1 MQSKKTTR
9 SNTKTTTKDNEKTII
24 EADEMTSVA
33 TRERKETSKKP
44 SKTKKTQASANT
56 ISENTVSEQQASTQ
70 IQSEAV
76 SSSNNPSQNINKPA
90 QGLEVAQT
98 GSESRHMYFT
108 EKDLNRILENLDA
121 LRSDVY
127 PTPES
132 QQDEE
137 YVDPSFPSVCLIG
150 LGRCGSNIALDVASL
165 VHNARNYYLNE
176 FRNEQLKANEKDNQ
190 PLRWLQRSFKLQQ
203 KAVVKPVFLIEPLV
217 MLGDLDK
224 DIEGRIRFSSKGF
237 HSDFLKEYNKL
248 KIMDLSEVHA
258 GGAGNA
264 PILGQYLAKIIL
276 NKETENFSNADWK
289 FIHSYLIDS
298 CGIKANQS
306 RLYFYIFSAGGGTG
320 SGMASEFGLAQQY
333 SYMSKTF
340 DTRVEK
346 DALPNKQS
354 FVFEPIF
361 TSGIC
366 ILPNITNQNIEMSE
380 ALHINA
386 GRLLCKYLSEEWNFS
401 YNIENDDGS
410 SENVMKRIR
419 PWNAMMLI
427 SNDIMRYAEQSDT
440 QGNTQYIDVNSME
453 KHANQY
459 ISQQIFNILTA
470 QAVTTDYDKNYFKRA
485 GIDIGETIRLDAN
498 DLFMSL
504 AGPVAIAYAESEVAE
519 SEKLEPS
526 QSQLDI
532 DDLFFRSIDLP
543 HFNKQTQAIEGIS
556 LLPIESNAYRKALQE
571 YKDSGYSSS
580 NLSELHFFKN
590 CSSVVSIVSLP
601 KDYKLS
607 YLDLNKL
614 KSHLNSLFP
623 NTTLKRYALVIGASA
638 NLSLTTLVAKSPC
651 LSDDFLTLI
660 VAYIKRCFAKDNY
673 RFDDSIDKGI
683 IDFIKA
689 EHFDESKLD
698 EMLHENENPAKI
710 LDTNWYAIKPMY
722 EKKYRE
728 LIGDQEK
735 FTSINDIRLT
745 LDSVKKAIH
754 YLREIY
760 RHRISKTKI
769 ISLSSPSVSLRETT
783 EPKVEDKKVDK

>member
-1 MQSKKTTR
+1 M
-9 SNTKTTTKDNEKTII
+9 TTKRPINQPPLDDDIIAVRPAAGNKTVK
-24 EADEMTSVA
+24 S
-33 TRERKETSKKP
+33 
-44 SKTKKTQASANT
+44 
-56 ISENTVSEQQASTQ
+56 ST
-70 IQSEAV
+70 E
-76 SSSNNPSQNINKPA
+76 
-90 QGLEVAQT
+90 
-98 GSESRHMYFT
+98 RHMYFT
-108 EKDLNRILENLDA
+108 ERDLNRILANLDG
-121 LRSDVY
+121 LRQTVF
-127 PTPES
+127 PTSLIEHEVNAQK
-132 QQDEE
+132 QQH
-137 YVDPSFPSVCLIG
+137 FPSVCLIG

-165 VHNARNYYLNE
+165 VYSARNFYLNE
-176 FRNEQLKANEKDNQ
+176 FNSQEKQNREQEYRPMRWIKRSLNLKAANA
-190 PLRWLQRSFKLQQ
+190 L
-203 KAVVKPVFLIEPLV
+203 KPVFLIEPLV

-224 DIEGRIRFSSKGF
+224 DIEGRIRFSNKSESSGF
-237 HSDFLKEYNKL
+237 LRDYTKM

-276 NKETENFSNADWK
+276 NKETQRFANADWK

-333 SYMSKTF
+333 AYMSKTF
-340 DTRVEK
+340 DTRT
-346 DALPNKQS
+346 LPESEENRGHS

-366 ILPNITNQNIEMSE
+366 ILPNISDHGVEMSE

-386 GRLLCKYLSEEWNFS
+386 GRLLCKYLAEEWDFS
-401 YNIENDDGS
+401 YNFDQEEKNDA
-410 SENVMKRIR
+410 NAMHRIR

-427 SNDIMRYAEQSDT
+427 SNDIMRYAEETDDGDIQH
-440 QGNTQYIDVNSME
+440 IDVNTME
-453 KHANQY
+453 RYANQY

-470 QAVTTDYDKNYFKRA
+470 QAVTTDYDENYFRRA

-504 AGPVAIAYAESEVAE
+504 AGPVAVAYAESVMPGETAVP
-519 SEKLEPS
+519 EKLKLFDKQGTPG
-526 QSQLDI
+526 LDI

-543 HFNKQTQAIEGIS
+543 HFNKVTQAIEGIS
-556 LLPIESNAYRKALQE
+556 LLPIESVRYRSILADYQKNGYDATE
-571 YKDSGYSSS
+571 MKD
-580 NLSELHFFKN
+580 LHFFKN

-607 YLDLNKL
+607 YIDLNKL
-614 KSHLNSLFP
+614 KSHLNNLFP

-638 NLSLTTLVAKSPC
+638 NISLTTLIAKSPC

-660 VAYIKRCFAKDNY
+660 VAYIKRCFAIDNY
-673 RFDDSIDKGI
+673 RFD
-683 IDFIKA
+683 
-689 EHFDESKLD
+689 EKLD
-698 EMLHENENPAKI
+698 EAMLEFIRSEQFDEALVDSMLHEFENPAKI

-728 LIGDQEK
+728 LINSKDK
-735 FTSINDIRLT
+735 FISINDIRLSR
-745 LDSVKKAIH
+745 DSVKKAIK

-760 RHRISKTKI
+760 RHKISKTRV
-769 ISLSSPSVSLRETT
+769 ISLYQNSTKT
-783 EPKVEDKKVDK
+783 D

>member
-1 MQSKKTTR
+1 MTNKINTERTVQDDVVIVKNAPKKNAPPTLP
-9 SNTKTTTKDNEKTII
+9 
-24 EADEMTSVA
+24 
-33 TRERKETSKKP
+33 P
-44 SKTKKTQASANT
+44 SFASD
-56 ISENTVSEQQASTQ
+56 
-70 IQSEAV
+70 
-76 SSSNNPSQNINKPA
+76 
-90 QGLEVAQT
+90 
-98 GSESRHMYFT
+98 RYMYFT
-108 EKDLNRILENLDA
+108 ERDLNKILTNLDA
-121 LRSDVY
+121 LRSSVFPLVNPDN
-127 PTPES
+127 EIAS
-132 QQDEE
+132 RKQQN
-137 YVDPSFPSVCLIG
+137 FPSVCLIG

-165 VHNARNYYLNE
+165 VYNARNFYLNE
-176 FRNEQLKANEKDNQ
+176 FNNEEKQ
-190 PLRWLQRSFKLQQ
+190 TREQEYRPMRWIKRSLNLSNAQ
-203 KAVVKPVFLIEPLV
+203 AVKPVFLIEPLV

-224 DIEGRIRFSSKGF
+224 DIEGRIRFSHKGEK
-237 HSDFLKEYNKL
+237 SGFLHDYTKM

-276 NKETENFSNADWK
+276 NKDTQRFANADWK
-289 FIHSYLIDS
+289 HIHSYLIDS

-333 SYMSKTF
+333 AYMSKTF
-340 DTRVEK
+340 DTRMTGE
-346 DALPNKQS
+346 DEGNRGHS

-366 ILPNITNQNIEMSE
+366 ILPNISDHGVEMSE

-386 GRLLCKYLSEEWNFS
+386 GRLLCKYLAEEWDFS
-401 YNIENDDGS
+401 YNFDNEDS
-410 SENVMKRIR
+410 SESSVMHRIR

-427 SNDIMRYAEQSDT
+427 SNDIMRYAEETDDGGIQH
-440 QGNTQYIDVNSME
+440 IDVNAME
-453 KHANQY
+453 KYANQY

-470 QAVTTDYDKNYFKRA
+470 QAVTTDYDENYFRRA

-504 AGPVAIAYAESEVAE
+504 AGPVAVAYAESVIPGDSSNAE
-519 SEKLEPS
+519 RLKLFEKTGTGLN
-526 QSQLDI
+526 I

-543 HFNKQTQAIEGIS
+543 HFNKVTQAIEGIS
-556 LLPIESNAYRKALQE
+556 LLPIESGRYRETLASYVKNGYNAAEL
-571 YKDSGYSSS
+571 KD
-580 NLSELHFFKN
+580 LHFFKN

-607 YLDLNKL
+607 YMDLNRL

-638 NLSLTTLVAKSPC
+638 NISLTTLIVKSPC

-660 VAYIKRCFAKDNY
+660 VAFIKRCFAKDNY
-673 RFDDSIDKGI
+673 RFDEQLDQAMLE
-683 IDFIKA
+683 FIRA
-689 EHFDESKLD
+689 EHFDEEALD
-698 EMLHENENPAKI
+698 KMLHEFENPAKI

-728 LIGDQEK
+728 LIHNKDK
-735 FTSINDIRLT
+735 FVSINDIRLSR
-745 LDSVKKAIH
+745 DSVKKAIK

-760 RHRISKTKI
+760 RHKISKTKV
-769 ISLSSPSVSLRETT
+769 ISLNPQTH
-783 EPKVEDKKVDK
+783 KKATAE

>member
-1 MQSKKTTR
+1 MQP
-9 SNTKTTTKDNEKTII
+9 
-24 EADEMTSVA
+24 
-33 TRERKETSKKP
+33 KKP
-44 SKTKKTQASANT
+44 GLKTPSRRTENKGTSFDSASGEDFDVIVKEKKGAKANQM
-56 ISENTVSEQQASTQ
+56 V
-70 IQSEAV
+70 
-76 SSSNNPSQNINKPA
+76 
-90 QGLEVAQT
+90 
-98 GSESRHMYFT
+98 ESPYNYFT
-108 EKDLNRILENLDA
+108 EKDISRILSNLDA
-121 LRSDVY
+121 LRNDVY
-127 PTPES
+127 PSSANEG
-132 QQDEE
+132 EE
-137 YVDPSFPSVCLIG
+137 PRSLPNFPSVCLIG
-150 LGRCGSNIALDVASL
+150 LGRCGSNIALDVAGL
-165 VHNARNYYLNE
+165 VHSARNFYLTE
-176 FRNEQLKANEKDNQ
+176 FNDEQARKSITEKESRPVKWIQRNLKMQ
-190 PLRWLQRSFKLQQ
+190 PTTS
-203 KAVVKPVFLIEPLV
+203 VKPVFLIEPLV

-224 DIEGRIRFSSKGF
+224 DIEGRIRFSSKSADGN
-237 HSDFLKEYNKL
+237 FLTDYNKL

-276 NKETENFSNADWK
+276 NKDTENFNNTDWK

-340 DTRVEK
+340 EVKPEK
-346 DALPNKQS
+346 DLASQNQS

-366 ILPNITNQNIEMSE
+366 ILPNITDRNSEMSE

-401 YNIENDDGS
+401 YNMDNEEDS
-410 SENVMKRIR
+410 HTENVMRRIR

-427 SNDIMRYAEQSDT
+427 SNDIMRYAEQNDKE
-440 QGNTQYIDVNSME
+440 GGIQYIDVNSME
-453 KHANQY
+453 RHANQY

-470 QAVTTDYDKNYFKRA
+470 QAVTTDYDENYFRRA

-504 AGPVAIAYAESEVAE
+504 AGPVAIAYAESVVTDDE
-519 SEKLEPS
+519 SGKAN
-526 QSQLDI
+526 LDI

-556 LLPIESNAYRKALQE
+556 LLPIESERYREALKQ
-571 YKDSGYSSS
+571 YKDSDYNPR
-580 NLSELHFFKN
+580 NLRNLHFFQN

-607 YLDLNKL
+607 YMDLNKL
-614 KSHLNSLFP
+614 KTHLNQLFP

-638 NLSLTTLVAKSPC
+638 NLSLTTLIAKSPC

-673 RFDDSIDKGI
+673 RFDDTLDQAIVE
-683 IDFIKA
+683 FIQA
-689 EHFDESKLD
+689 PEFDEEKL
-698 EMLHENENPAKI
+698 ESMLVTHENPAKI

-728 LIGDQEK
+728 LIRENKK
-735 FTSINDIRLT
+735 FTSINDIRL
-745 LDSVKKAIH
+745 DIDNVKKAIK

-760 RHRISKTKI
+760 RHRISKTRI
-769 ISLSSPSVSLRETT
+769 ISLNDKYSFSDSL
-783 EPKVEDKKVDK
+783 KKTNEADSAE

>member
-1 MQSKKTTR
+1 MNNKIKS
-9 SNTKTTTKDNEKTII
+9 
-24 EADEMTSVA
+24 
-33 TRERKETSKKP
+33 ETSAQDDMVTVKPVLKKP
-44 SKTKKTQASANT
+44 TAPLPSPSFASD
-56 ISENTVSEQQASTQ
+56 
-70 IQSEAV
+70 
-76 SSSNNPSQNINKPA
+76 
-90 QGLEVAQT
+90 
-98 GSESRHMYFT
+98 RYMYFT
-108 EKDLNRILENLDA
+108 ERDLNKILTNLDA
-121 LRSDVY
+121 LRANVFPVSNPDN
-127 PTPES
+127 EIQS
-132 QQDEE
+132 RKQQH
-137 YVDPSFPSVCLIG
+137 FPSVCLIG

-165 VHNARNYYLNE
+165 VYNARNFYLSEFNNE
-176 FRNEQLKANEKDNQ
+176 EKQTREQEYR
-190 PLRWLQRSFKLQQ
+190 PMRWIKRSLHLENSQ
-203 KAVVKPVFLIEPLV
+203 AIKPVFLIEPLV

-224 DIEGRIRFSSKGF
+224 DIEGRIRFSHKGEK
-237 HSDFLKEYNKL
+237 SGFLHDYTKM

-276 NKETENFSNADWK
+276 NKDTQRFANTDWK

-333 SYMSKTF
+333 AYMSKTF
-340 DTRVEK
+340 DTRMLAE
-346 DALPNKQS
+346 DEENRGHS

-366 ILPNITNQNIEMSE
+366 ILPNISDHGVEMSE

-386 GRLLCKYLSEEWNFS
+386 GRLLCKYLAEEWDFS
-401 YNIENDDGS
+401 YNFDNEDS
-410 SENVMKRIR
+410 SESSVMHRIR

-427 SNDIMRYAEQSDT
+427 SNDIMRYAEETDDGGIQH
-440 QGNTQYIDVNSME
+440 IDVNAME
-453 KHANQY
+453 KYANQY

-470 QAVTTDYDKNYFKRA
+470 QAVTTDYDENYFRRA

-504 AGPVAIAYAESEVAE
+504 AGPVAVAYAESVIPADNGITDKKA
-519 SEKLEPS
+519 SSGLN
-526 QSQLDI
+526 I

-543 HFNKQTQAIEGIS
+543 HFNKVTQAIEGIS
-556 LLPIESNAYRKALQE
+556 LLPIESARYRETLASYVKNGYNAAEL
-571 YKDSGYSSS
+571 KD
-580 NLSELHFFKN
+580 LHFFKN

-607 YLDLNKL
+607 YMDLNRL

-638 NLSLTTLVAKSPC
+638 NISLTTLIVKSPC

-660 VAYIKRCFAKDNY
+660 VAFIKRCFAKDNY
-673 RFDDSIDKGI
+673 RFDDQLDQAMLS
-683 IDFIKA
+683 FIRSD
-689 EHFDESKLD
+689 EFDEAALD
-698 EMLHENENPAKI
+698 TMLHEYENPAKI

-728 LIGDQEK
+728 LIHNKDK
-735 FTSINDIRLT
+735 FVSINDIRLSR
-745 LDSVKKAIH
+745 DSVKKAIK

-760 RHRISKTKI
+760 RHKISKTKV
-769 ISLSSPSVSLRETT
+769 ISLNSYNNTKPDSN
-783 EPKVEDKKVDK
+783 D

>member
-1 MQSKKTTR
+1 MTNKIINKQPTTVAAVSSKAKAGPLPDDTPA
-9 SNTKTTTKDNEKTII
+9 E
-24 EADEMTSVA
+24 TSVA
-33 TRERKETSKKP
+33 F
-44 SKTKKTQASANT
+44 AS
-56 ISENTVSEQQASTQ
+56 E
-70 IQSEAV
+70 
-76 SSSNNPSQNINKPA
+76 
-90 QGLEVAQT
+90 GYL
-98 GSESRHMYFT
+98 YFT
-108 EKDLNRILENLDA
+108 ERDLNRILANLDA
-121 LRSDVY
+121 LRSSVFPQVQTDN
-127 PTPES
+127 ELENRK
-132 QQDEE
+132 QQH
-137 YVDPSFPSVCLIG
+137 FPSVCLIG

-165 VHNARNYYLNE
+165 VYSARNFYLNE
-176 FRNEQLKANEKDNQ
+176 FNNEEKQ
-190 PLRWLQRSFKLQQ
+190 SREQEYRPMRWIKRSLHLSQNNSL
-203 KAVVKPVFLIEPLV
+203 KPVFLIEPLV

-224 DIEGRIRFSSKGF
+224 DIEGRIRFSHKGEK
-237 HSDFLKEYNKL
+237 SGFLHDYTKM

-276 NKETENFSNADWK
+276 NKDTQRFSNAEWK

-333 SYMSKTF
+333 AYMSKTF
-340 DTRVEK
+340 DTRPVTE
-346 DALPNKQS
+346 NEENRGHS

-366 ILPNITNQNIEMSE
+366 ILPNISDHGVEMSE

-386 GRLLCKYLSEEWNFS
+386 GRLLCKYLSEEWDFS
-401 YNIENDDGS
+401 YNFDNENS
-410 SENVMKRIR
+410 SESSVMHRIR

-427 SNDIMRYAEQSDT
+427 SNDIMRYAEETDDGDIQH
-440 QGNTQYIDVNSME
+440 IDVNAME
-453 KHANQY
+453 KYANQY

-470 QAVTTDYDKNYFKRA
+470 QAVTTDYDENYFRRA

-504 AGPVAIAYAESEVAE
+504 AGPVAVAYAESVIPANQRDSAE
-519 SEKLEPS
+519 KSKTSDKNGLN
-526 QSQLDI
+526 I

-543 HFNKQTQAIEGIS
+543 HFNKVTQAIEGIS
-556 LLPIESNAYRKALQE
+556 LLPIESERYRQTLASYVKNGYNAAELN
-571 YKDSGYSSS
+571 D
-580 NLSELHFFKN
+580 LHFFKN

-607 YLDLNKL
+607 YMDLNRL
-614 KSHLNSLFP
+614 KSHLNNLFP

-638 NLSLTTLVAKSPC
+638 NISLTTLIVKSPC

-660 VAYIKRCFAKDNY
+660 VAFIKRCFAKDSY
-673 RFDDSIDKGI
+673 RFDEKLDQAML
-683 IDFIKA
+683 DFIRSD
-689 EHFDESKLD
+689 EFDEQKVD
-698 EMLHENENPAKI
+698 AMLNEFENPAKI

-728 LIGDQEK
+728 LIHNKDK
-735 FTSINDIRLT
+735 FISINDIRLSR
-745 LDSVKKAIH
+745 DSVKKAIK

-760 RHRISKTKI
+760 RHKISKTKV
-769 ISLSSPSVSLRETT
+769 ISLNNPTV
-783 EPKVEDKKVDK
+783 KKSTAAE

>member
-1 MQSKKTTR
+1 MMNIKTKTDQSAQDDVVIVKTAAKKTPQPPL
-9 SNTKTTTKDNEKTII
+9 
-24 EADEMTSVA
+24 A
-33 TRERKETSKKP
+33 P
-44 SKTKKTQASANT
+44 SFASD
-56 ISENTVSEQQASTQ
+56 
-70 IQSEAV
+70 
-76 SSSNNPSQNINKPA
+76 
-90 QGLEVAQT
+90 
-98 GSESRHMYFT
+98 RYMYFT
-108 EKDLNRILENLDA
+108 ERDINKILTNLDA
-121 LRSDVY
+121 LRSSVFPVSNPDN
-127 PTPES
+127 EIQS
-132 QQDEE
+132 RKQQH
-137 YVDPSFPSVCLIG
+137 FPSVCLIG

-165 VHNARNYYLNE
+165 VYNARNFYLSEFNNE
-176 FRNEQLKANEKDNQ
+176 EKQTREQEYR
-190 PLRWLQRSFKLQQ
+190 PMRWIKRSLHLSNSQ
-203 KAVVKPVFLIEPLV
+203 AVKPVFLIEPLV

-224 DIEGRIRFSSKGF
+224 DIEGRIRFSHKGEK
-237 HSDFLKEYNKL
+237 SGFLHDYTKM

-276 NKETENFSNADWK
+276 NKDTQRFANTDWK
-289 FIHSYLIDS
+289 HIHSYLIDS

-333 SYMSKTF
+333 AYMSKTF
-340 DTRVEK
+340 DTRTMGE
-346 DALPNKQS
+346 DEENRGHS

-366 ILPNITNQNIEMSE
+366 ILPNISDHGVEMSE

-386 GRLLCKYLSEEWNFS
+386 GRLLCKYLAEEWDFS
-401 YNIENDDGS
+401 YNFDNEDS
-410 SENVMKRIR
+410 SESSVMHRIR

-427 SNDIMRYAEQSDT
+427 SNDIMRYAEETDDGGIQH
-440 QGNTQYIDVNSME
+440 IDVNAME
-453 KHANQY
+453 KYANQY

-470 QAVTTDYDKNYFKRA
+470 QAVTTDYDENYFRRA

-504 AGPVAIAYAESEVAE
+504 AGPVAVAYAESVIPGDSNA
-519 SEKLEPS
+519 EKLK
-526 QSQLDI
+526 LFDKAGGGLNI

-543 HFNKQTQAIEGIS
+543 HFNKVTQAIEGIS
-556 LLPIESNAYRKALQE
+556 LLPIESGRYRETLSSYVKNGYNAAEL
-571 YKDSGYSSS
+571 KD
-580 NLSELHFFKN
+580 LHFFKN

-607 YLDLNKL
+607 YMDLNRL

-638 NLSLTTLVAKSPC
+638 NISLTTLIVKSPC

-660 VAYIKRCFAKDNY
+660 VAFIKRCFAKDNY
-673 RFDDSIDKGI
+673 RFDEQLDKAMLE
-683 IDFIKA
+683 FIRSN
-689 EHFDESKLD
+689 EFDETALD
-698 EMLHENENPAKI
+698 NMLHEFENPAKI

-728 LIGDQEK
+728 LIHNKDK
-735 FTSINDIRLT
+735 FVSINDIRLSR
-745 LDSVKKAIH
+745 DSVKKAIK

-760 RHRISKTKI
+760 RHKISKTKV
-769 ISLSSPSVSLRETT
+769 ISLNSQQSKKA
-783 EPKVEDKKVDK
+783 EPKE

>member
-1 MQSKKTTR
+1 MQSKKSQNRPLGPLPR
-9 SNTKTTTKDNEKTII
+9 SARVSSTP
-24 EADEMTSVA
+24 EMTEASDEFDLIV
-33 TRERKETSKKP
+33 KDSKNELILKD
-44 SKTKKTQASANT
+44 KDANT
-56 ISENTVSEQQASTQ
+56 
-70 IQSEAV
+70 
-76 SSSNNPSQNINKPA
+76 PY
-90 QGLEVAQT
+90 
-98 GSESRHMYFT
+98 MYFT
-108 EKDLNRILENLDA
+108 EKDLSRILKNLDI
-121 LRSDVY
+121 LRNEVY
-127 PTPES
+127 PSSSP
-132 QQDEE
+132 QEE
-137 YVDPSFPSVCLIG
+137 GERVLPNFPSVCLIG
-150 LGRCGSNIALDVASL
+150 LGRCGSNIALEVASL
-165 VHNARNYYLNE
+165 VHSARNFYLSE
-176 FRNEQLKANEKDNQ
+176 FNHEQKQVKEKEAR
-190 PLRWLQRSFKLQQ
+190 PVKWIQRSLKLQQ
-203 KAVVKPVFLIEPLV
+203 KKSVKPVFLIEPLV

-224 DIEGRIRFSSKGF
+224 DIESRLRFSSQGLDN
-237 HSDFLKEYNKL
+237 DFLREYNKL

-258 GGAGNA
+258 GGSGNA

-276 NKETENFSNADWK
+276 NKDTEHFSNSDWK

-340 DTRVEK
+340 DVRNEK
-346 DALPNKQS
+346 ELANQNQS

-366 ILPNITNQNIEMSE
+366 ILPNITDQGVEMSE

-401 YNIENDDGS
+401 YNMDNEDS
-410 SENVMKRIR
+410 TSESVLRRIR
-419 PWNAMMLI
+419 PWNSMMLI
-427 SNDIMRYAEQSDT
+427 SNDIMRYAEQNDSGGGI
-440 QGNTQYIDVNSME
+440 QHIDVNAME

-470 QAVTTDYDKNYFKRA
+470 QAVTTDYDENYFRRA

-504 AGPVAIAYAESEVAE
+504 AGPVAIAYAESVVVDNEEAV
-519 SEKLEPS
+519 
-526 QSQLDI
+526 LDI
-532 DDLFFRSIDLP
+532 DELFYRSIDLP
-543 HFNKQTQAIEGIS
+543 HYNKQTQAIEGVS
-556 LLPIESNAYRKALQE
+556 LLPVESNRYREALRQ
-571 YKDSGYSSS
+571 YKDSNY
-580 NLSELHFFKN
+580 NAKHLVDLHFFKN
-590 CSSVVSIVSLP
+590 CSSVVSIISLP

-607 YLDLNKL
+607 YMDLNKL
-614 KSHLNSLFP
+614 KMHLNSLFP

-638 NLSLTTLVAKSPC
+638 NLSLTTLIAKSPC

-660 VAYIKRCFAKDNY
+660 VAYIKRCFAKDDY
-673 RFDDSIDKGI
+673 RFDDTLDKAI
-683 IDFIKA
+683 IEFIRA
-689 EHFDESKLD
+689 PVFDESKLD
-698 EMLHENENPAKI
+698 EMLEKHENPAKI

-728 LIGDQEK
+728 LIQDTKK

-745 LDSVKKAIH
+745 LDSVKKSIH

-769 ISLSSPSVSLRETT
+769 ISLNDNFSFSDELAKKKPA
-783 EPKVEDKKVDK
+783 EPKVSKKEEKKDQD